1 MGKQSVII
9 DEESIDLQS
18 ESERLRALGVTT
30 LFASLVDSAG
40 VIRGKSVPVN
50 RLKTLCQ
57 SGVGAS
63 PSWALFCADNAISW
77 IPAFSA
83 VGDHRLRAD
92 LAALVTL
99 PDGFCWAPVDV
110 FEQEGEHAAWCS
122 RHFLRR
128 QVAALQQQGIET
140 LAAGEL
146 EFFLLPEQD
155 DQQDNEWHAYGM
167 GGLLAHEAMVND
179 LVKTLEEAGV
189 GLEQFHAEYG
199 TRQFELSLAPANP
212 VTAIDRLVLTR
223 ILLGRIA
230 RQHKLR
236 ISFSPR
242 PFEHDAGNGA
252 HLHFSFTREGQP
264 LLAGGT
270 GSYGITDAG
279 GSLLAGI
286 VRHLPELVALLA
298 PSVLS
303 ADRLQPGHW
312 SGAYACWGLENRE
325 AAVRYCAANQGNPY
339 GAHLEVKC
347 IDPSAN
353 PYIACGAVLGMALAG
368 LNAALPLPQPTQAA
382 PADLSEAQRHEQH
395 IHRLITSHSDALT
408 RLAQSPLAQSML
420 PPELLGALIAV
431 RQHEQDTWGHMPLK
445 TITEKFRFAWSV

>member
-1 MGKQSVII
+1 MDKQSVINNAETI
-9 DEESIDLQS
+9 DFQREVA
-18 ESERLRALGVTT
+18 RLRALGVTT
-30 LFASLVDSAG
+30 VFASLVDSAG
-40 VIRGKSVPVN
+40 VIRGKSIPVN
-50 RLKTLCQ
+50 RLKTLSQ

-63 PSWALFCADNAISW
+63 PSWALFCADNAIAW

-83 VGDHRLRAD
+83 VGDDRLRAD
-92 LAALVTL
+92 LSALVTL
-99 PDGFCWAPVDV
+99 QDGFCWAPVDV
-110 FEQEGEHAAWCS
+110 FEQEGELAAWCS

-128 QVAALQQQGIET
+128 QVEALQQQGIET

-146 EFFLLPEQD
+146 EFFLLPEQ
-155 DQQDNEWHAYGM
+155 EEEAEGTWHAYGM

-179 LVKTLEEAGV
+179 LVNALEEAGV

-199 TRQFELSLAPANP
+199 SRQFELSLAPANP
-212 VTAIDRLVLTR
+212 ITAVDRLVLTR

-230 RQHKLR
+230 RKHHLR
-236 ISFSPR
+236 VSFSPR
-242 PFEHDAGNGA
+242 PFERDAGNGA
-252 HLHFSFTREGQP
+252 HLHFSFTRDGQP
-264 LLAGGT
+264 LLAGGS
-270 GSYGITDAG
+270 GSYGISEAG

-325 AAVRYCAANQGNPY
+325 AAVRYCAANKGNPY

-382 PADLSEAQRHEQH
+382 PADLSETQRHEQH
-395 IHRLITSHSDALT
+395 IYRLITSQSDALQ
-408 RLAQSPLAQSML
+408 RLAQSPLAQSIL

-431 RQHEQDTWGHMPLK
+431 RQHEQDTWGHLPLK
-445 TITEKFRFAWSV
+445 AIAEKFRFAWSV